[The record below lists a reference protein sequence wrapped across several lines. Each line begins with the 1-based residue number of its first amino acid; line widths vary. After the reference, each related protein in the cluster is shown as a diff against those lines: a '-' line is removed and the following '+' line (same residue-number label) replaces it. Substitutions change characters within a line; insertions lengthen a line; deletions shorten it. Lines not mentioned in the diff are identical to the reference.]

1 MLVLVTGQPGNGKT
15 LYTLGLVESL
25 RTLPASVAIGRQV
38 YSSGIPDLTLDWKP
52 LDDPALWHE
61 LPDGSIVVIDECQ
74 RVFPPRKQG
83 APVPA
88 HVREFETHRHRGFDV
103 FLITQ
108 HPQLLDIA
116 VRKLVGRHIHLSR
129 RFGREVS
136 TVQQWEECV
145 NPQDRAVQSRALV
158 SKFDFPKERYE
169 WYKSADIHTVK
180 KDFPVKPVAVL
191 GLSVLA
197 IVGLGWFAT
206 SRLMGGKETAAPE
219 TVQAEGLPVETLR
232 EAHLDAASLTPAL
245 PIWPWSA
252 PYYRDVAKVVSF
264 PRITGC
270 MSMRIGEKFQCTC
283 HDGQGVAQVDG
294 QVCRDYMAGKYFD
307 PTRPYEDKK
316 AENIRRLDSSQG
328 SGSKG
333 EGDSSGSSVIM
344 PRQTEAAGRS

>member
-1 MLVLVTGQPGNGKT
+1 VLILVTGQPGNGKT

-25 RTLPASVAIGRQV
+25 RTLPASVALGRSV

-61 LPDGSIVVIDECQ
+61 LPNGSIVVIDECQ

-83 APVPA
+83 AAVPP

-116 VRKLVGRHIHLSR
+116 VRKLVGRHVHLER

-136 TVQQWEECV
+136 TVKQWEECV

-169 WYKSADIHTVK
+169 WYKSADVHTVK
-180 KDFPVKPVAVL
+180 KDFPIKPVAVL
-191 GLSVLA
+191 ALSLLA
-197 IVGLGWFAT
+197 IIGLGWFAT
-206 SRLMGGKETAAPE
+206 SRLMAGKETEVAELLPEKTAA
-219 TVQAEGLPVETLR
+219 LR
-232 EAHLDAASLTPAL
+232 EAHATALSLEPDIPT
-245 PIWPWSA
+245 WPWSA
-252 PYYRDVAKVVSF
+252 PFYRDVAKIVSY

-270 MSMRIGEKFQCTC
+270 MSMKIGETFQCTC
-283 HDGQGVAQVDG
+283 HDGQGVAQVSAAI
-294 QVCRDYMAGKYFD
+294 CRDYLAGRYFD
-307 PTRPYEDKK
+307 PTKPVEDKK
-316 AENIRRLDSSQG
+316 AENIRRLDAGQSKDGRSGDDGG
-328 SGSKG
+328 STLT
-333 EGDSSGSSVIM
+333 V
-344 PRQTEAAGRS
+344 PRQTEVAGRS